1 MIARIICVGKLKESY
16 WRDAMGEY
24 MKRLSRFGKYDIVEL
39 PDEPEPQSDL
49 PALEEQVKNTEGQK
63 ILAQI
68 KPTDIVIALAI
79 DGKQYDSS
87 DLAAKLS
94 EISARG
100 RVCFVIGGSLGL
112 SKEVLSR
119 ADHKLSFSKM
129 TFPHQL
135 ARVILA
141 EQLFRC
147 AKISAGQRYH
157 K

>member
-39 PDEPEPQSDL
+39 PDEPEPQSDS

-112 SKEVLSR
+112 
-119 ADHKLSFSKM
+119 
-129 TFPHQL
+129 
-135 ARVILA
+135 
-141 EQLFRC
+141 
-147 AKISAGQRYH
+147 
-157 K
+157 